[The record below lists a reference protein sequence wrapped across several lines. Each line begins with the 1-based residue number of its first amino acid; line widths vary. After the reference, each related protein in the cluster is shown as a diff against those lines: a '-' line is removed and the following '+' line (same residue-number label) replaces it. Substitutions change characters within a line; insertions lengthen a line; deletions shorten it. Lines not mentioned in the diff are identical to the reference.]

1 MLPYLSLLDLT
12 NGIVLL
18 TLALFHWRFLAVLSL
33 NELLLRHGRRV
44 SKLLAEALHL
54 PDGHEVLHT
63 VDRNVDSNALTEVI
77 PGVVLVQDTEHPL
90 ASN

>member
-1 MLPYLSLLDLT
+1 MYLSLLDLT

-18 TLALFHWRFLAVLSL
+18 TLALFLWRLMVVLTL
-33 NELLLRHGRRV
+33 NVLLLRHGWGV

-54 PDGHEVLHT
+54 SGRDEVLHT
-63 VDRNVDSNALTEVI
+63 FDGNVDGNTLTKVI
-77 PGVVLVQDTEHPL
+77 PSVVLVKDAQHPL